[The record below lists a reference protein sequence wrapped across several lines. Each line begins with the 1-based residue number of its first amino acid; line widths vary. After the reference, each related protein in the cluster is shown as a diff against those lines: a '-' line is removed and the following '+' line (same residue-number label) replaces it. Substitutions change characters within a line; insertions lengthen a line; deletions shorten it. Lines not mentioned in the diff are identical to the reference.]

1 MSGTPPPRDGGEG
14 AGDVPVVVVSGGGTG
29 IGAAVAARFAAAQ
42 WHVVVL
48 GRRPE
53 PLQEVMQRTGAVPV
67 MADVADPGQA
77 AAAVSEVVGRFG
89 RIDAVIANAGGHGFA
104 ALEETTDEEWAAS
117 MRSNLDSAFV
127 LARASMPALKAAGGS
142 LVVVSSLAGL
152 AAGPSTLG
160 YTTAKHALLGLTR
173 SIARDY
179 GVHGVRANA
188 ICPGWVR
195 TPMADAEMDEFAV
208 RAGLGDRESAYA
220 RVTEDVPLGRPARA
234 SEVAE
239 VALFLASP
247 AASYVSGAV
256 IPVDGGATSV
266 DVPTTAFAHAGM

>member
-1 MSGTPPPRDGGEG
+1 MTEAPGREQSTDR
-14 AGDVPVVVVSGGGTG
+14 VVAVTGGGTG
-29 IGAAVAARFAAAQ
+29 IGAAIAERFVAAGWRVA
-42 WHVVVL
+42 VI
-48 GRRPE
+48 GRRQG
-53 PLQEVMQRTGAVPV
+53 PLEDVARRTGALPI
-67 MADVADPGQA
+67 VADAADSRGA
-77 AAAVSEVVGRFG
+77 AAAVATVLEHFG
-89 RIDAVIANAGGHGFA
+89 RLDAFIANAGGHGFA
-104 ALEETTDEEWAAS
+104 ALDETTDEAWAAS

-127 LARASMPALKAAGGS
+127 FARASIEALKAARGS
-142 LVVVSSLAGL
+142 IVVVSSLAGL
-152 AAGPSTLG
+152 AAGPSTIG
-160 YTTAKHALLGLTR
+160 YTTAKHALIGLTR

-195 TPMADAEMDEFAV
+195 TPMADSEMDEFATQ
-208 RAGLGDRESAYA
+208 AGLDGRESAYTA
-220 RVTEDVPLGRPARA
+220 VTADVPLGRPAEP

-239 VALFLASP
+239 VTLFLASP